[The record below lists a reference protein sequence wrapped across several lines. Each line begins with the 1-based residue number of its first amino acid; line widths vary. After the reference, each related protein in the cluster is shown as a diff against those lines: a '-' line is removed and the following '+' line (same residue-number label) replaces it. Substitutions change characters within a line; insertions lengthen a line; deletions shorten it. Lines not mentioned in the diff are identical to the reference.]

1 MIYYFDTNVLIYLI
15 TEKGEFSKKVWEFLN
30 SLKKEDLVVIPTI
43 TILEAAHV
51 LQKFKNVD
59 RISTLLELVEDFEI
73 MEFSFEDVLGL

>member
-43 TILEAAHV
+43 TILEAVHV
-51 LQKFKNVD
+51 LQ
-59 RISTLLELVEDFEI
+59 
-73 MEFSFEDVLGL
+73 